1 LASTPASNV
10 FSSLHLSSSY
20 DLIKILLE
28 PTPVTTD
35 FVQIEVAAPGFAWPS
50 GVIPL
55 INSSDEDVAGDS
67 TAYGLFNF
75 QSGNLYVSYLTSGEL
90 TPINTPEPAT
100 LTMLASGLVAFG
112 GFGVSRRRRRA
123 SKQNE
128 VC

>member
-1 LASTPASNV
+1 
-10 FSSLHLSSSY
+10 
-20 DLIKILLE
+20 
-28 PTPVTTD
+28 
-35 FVQIEVAAPGFAWPS
+35 VAAPGFAWPS